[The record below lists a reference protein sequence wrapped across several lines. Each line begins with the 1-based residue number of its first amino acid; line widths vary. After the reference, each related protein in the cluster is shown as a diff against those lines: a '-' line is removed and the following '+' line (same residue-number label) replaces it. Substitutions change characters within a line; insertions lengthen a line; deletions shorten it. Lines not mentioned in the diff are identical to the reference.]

1 MRFTEGEHVAH
12 ISRRPFVSHLRASA
26 TSHVVFMKRGKVKRS
41 GTGLAFWFRPLTAT
55 LSEVPVDNRD
65 MSLVFHARTADF
77 QDVAVQATVS
87 FCIARPDTAAQRVDF
102 SIHTANGRWQA
113 DPLNALNQLV
123 SETAQQHANAVLAT
137 MTLTEAITTGLSV
150 TRDAI
155 ASGLGSDPRISAT
168 GVDVVGVRV
177 LAIRPEADVER
188 ALQTPTREAVQ
199 QEADKATYER
209 RALAVE
215 RERVISQNE
224 LQSRIELAAR
234 EQELLQQEGENQRKR
249 AQDEAAAR
257 AIADDAA
264 ARGERV
270 LGEARAESARAL
282 AEAYNNADARV
293 LLARAAETAAANLGN
308 VQSLSLTPDLLNQ
321 FLGTGATTKD

>member
-1 MRFTEGEHVAH
+1 MAH
-12 ISRRPFVSHLRASA
+12 ITRRPFISHLRASA
-26 TSHVVFMKRGKVKRS
+26 TAHVVYMKRGKVKRS

-65 MSLVFHARTADF
+65 MSLVFHTRTADF
-77 QDVAVQATVS
+77 QDAAVQATVS
-87 FCIARPDTAAQRVDF
+87 YRIARPETAAERVDF
-102 SIHTANGRWQA
+102 SIHPGVGRWQA
-113 DPLNALNQLV
+113 DPLNTLNQLV
-123 SETAQQHANAVLAT
+123 SETAQQHATAVLAG
-137 MTLTEAITTGLSV
+137 MPLTEAITAGLSA

-155 ASGLGSDPRISAT
+155 AEGLTSDARISDT
-168 GVDVVGVRV
+168 GVDIVGVRV
-177 LAIRPEADVER
+177 LSIRPEADVER

-199 QEADKATYER
+199 QEADRAKYER

-215 RERVISQNE
+215 SERVISQNE
-224 LQSRIELAAR
+224 LQSSIELAAR

-249 AQDEAAAR
+249 AEDEAAAR

-270 LGEARAESARAL
+270 LGEARADSARAL
-282 AEAYNNADARV
+282 AEAYNNADPRV

-308 VQSLSLTPDLLNQ
+308 VHSLSLTPDLLSK
-321 FLGTGATTKD
+321 FLGAGSSTED

>member
-1 MRFTEGEHVAH
+1 MAH
-12 ISRRPFVSHLRASA
+12 ITRRPFVSHLRASA
-26 TSHVVFMKRGKVKRS
+26 TAHVVYMKRGKVKRS

-65 MSLVFHARTADF
+65 MSLVFHTRTADF
-77 QDVAVQATVS
+77 QDAAVQATVS
-87 FCIARPDTAAQRVDF
+87 YRIARPETAAERVDF
-102 SIHTANGRWQA
+102 SIHPGVGRWQA
-113 DPLNALNQLV
+113 DPLNTLNQLV
-123 SETAQQHANAVLAT
+123 SETAQQHATAVLAG
-137 MTLTEAITTGLSV
+137 MPLTEAITAGLSA

-155 ASGLGSDPRISAT
+155 AEGLTSDARISDT
-168 GVDVVGVRV
+168 GVDIVGVRV
-177 LAIRPEADVER
+177 LSIRPEADVER

-199 QEADKATYER
+199 QEADRAKYER

-215 RERVISQNE
+215 SERVISQNE
-224 LQSRIELAAR
+224 LQSSIELAAR

-249 AQDEAAAR
+249 AEDEAAAR

-282 AEAYNNADARV
+282 AEAYNNADPRV

-308 VQSLSLTPDLLNQ
+308 VHSLSLTPDLLSK
-321 FLGTGATTKD
+321 FLGAGSSTED

>member
-1 MRFTEGEHVAH
+1 MAH
-12 ISRRPFVSHLRASA
+12 ITRRPFVSHLRASA
-26 TSHVVFMKRGKVKRS
+26 TAHVVYMKRGKVKRS

-65 MSLVFHARTADF
+65 MSLVFHTRTADF
-77 QDVAVQATVS
+77 QDAAVQATVS
-87 FCIARPDTAAQRVDF
+87 YRIARPETAAERVDF
-102 SIHTANGRWQA
+102 SIHPGVGRWQA
-113 DPLNALNQLV
+113 DPLNTLNQLV
-123 SETAQQHANAVLAT
+123 SETAQQHATAVLAG
-137 MTLTEAITTGLSV
+137 MPLTEAITAGLSA

-155 ASGLGSDPRISAT
+155 AEGLTSDARISDT
-168 GVDVVGVRV
+168 GVDIVGVRV
-177 LAIRPEADVER
+177 LSIRPEADVER

-199 QEADKATYER
+199 QEADRAKYER

-215 RERVISQNE
+215 SERVISQNE
-224 LQSRIELAAR
+224 LQSSIELAAR

-249 AQDEAAAR
+249 AEDEAAAR

-282 AEAYNNADARV
+282 AEAYNNADPRV

-308 VQSLSLTPDLLNQ
+308 VHSLSLTPDLLSK
-321 FLGTGATTKD
+321 FVGAGSSTED